1 MHSCYVF
8 IYLGFTVC
16 SLFFLKKVKVQF
28 RPYKTAVRLVCKK
41 SHNCLTMLLF
51 IRRAKS
57 LSKSI
62 IKGKTLLFIFE
73 YMFSRLHPHF
83 FIHVQGVPL
92 KMEIAIPGQIRFR
105 LIVTKGC
112 QYLSR
117 FGTYMTRLDSW
128 ILFETWIRF
137 LICGCSYSY
146 FIQSSY
152 RICKE
157 LLWYSLIYVI
167 FLV

>member
-1 MHSCYVF
+1 MRSCYVF

-73 YMFSRLHPHF
+73 YMFSHLHPHF

-92 KMEIAIPGQIRFR
+92 KMEIAIPLEYRLWFPIINNDDTKDLTSLMSFR
-105 LIVTKGC
+105 KCCLH
-112 QYLSR
+112 S
-117 FGTYMTRLDSW
+117 
-128 ILFETWIRF
+128 LFI
-137 LICGCSYSY
+137 
-146 FIQSSY
+146 
-152 RICKE
+152 
-157 LLWYSLIYVI
+157 
-167 FLV
+167 